1 MIFAWILS
9 NQLDVVDDLVYRCA
23 HETHKG
29 NGMTGYFGSKA
40 ALGLYQ
46 NIIAMMPP
54 HDTYIETHLGG
65 GAVMR
70 KKPPARNNIAIDI
83 DPEPLESFECGYLVH
98 KINDCA
104 HRYLREYD
112 YTGLE
117 LIYCD
122 PPYLIET
129 RTSKRRYRHEY
140 SRQDHLDLL
149 ELLKSLPCRVILSG
163 YPSTLYDGML
173 EDWNC
178 VALQAMT
185 WGGPRTEKLWYNYD
199 IDRAHWATYA
209 GKDFTDRQRIK
220 RKAER
225 WAKNYQAL
233 PPGERL
239 ALLAAIM
246 AVETD

>member
-1 MIFAWILS
+1 
-9 NQLDVVDDLVYRCA
+9 
-23 HETHKG
+23 
-29 NGMTGYFGSKA
+29 MTGYFGSKA
-40 ALGLYQ
+40 ASGLYQ
-46 NIIAMMPP
+46 NIIAMMSP

-70 KKPPARNNIAIDI
+70 NKLPARNNIAIDI
-83 DPEPLESFECGYLVH
+83 DPQPLESFDCDYHVQ
-98 KINDCA
+98 KVNDCA

-112 YTGLE
+112 YVGSE

-140 SRQDHLDLL
+140 SRQDHWDLLDLL
-149 ELLKSLPCRVILSG
+149 KTLPCRVILSG
-163 YPSTLYDGML
+163 YPSALYDGML

-178 VALQAMT
+178 VELQAMT

-199 IDRAHWATYA
+199 IDHAHWATYA

-225 WAKNYQAL
+225 WARNYQAL
-233 PPGERL
+233 PPAERL

>member
-1 MIFAWILS
+1 
-9 NQLDVVDDLVYRCA
+9 
-23 HETHKG
+23 
-29 NGMTGYFGSKA
+29 
-40 ALGLYQ
+40 
-46 NIIAMMPP
+46 
-54 HDTYIETHLGG
+54 
-65 GAVMR
+65 MR
-70 KKPPARNNIAIDI
+70 NKPPARNNIAIDI
-83 DPEPLESFECGYLVH
+83 DPQPLASFECGYPVQTV
-98 KINDCA
+98 NDCA

-112 YTGLE
+112 YAGSE
-117 LIYCD
+117 LTYCD
-122 PPYLIET
+122 PPYLLET

-163 YPSTLYDGML
+163 YPSALYDDML
-173 EDWNC
+173 EDWNW
-178 VALQAMT
+178 VELQAMT

-225 WAKNYQAL
+225 WARNYRAL
-233 PPGERL
+233 PGAERL

-246 AVETD
+246 AVEAVETE

>member
-1 MIFAWILS
+1 
-9 NQLDVVDDLVYRCA
+9 
-23 HETHKG
+23 
-29 NGMTGYFGSKA
+29 MTGYFGSKA

-54 HDTYIETHLGG
+54 HDTYIETPLGG

-70 KKPPARNNIAIDI
+70 NNIA
-83 DPEPLESFECGYLVH
+83 
-98 KINDCA
+98 
-104 HRYLREYD
+104 
-112 YTGLE
+112 
-117 LIYCD
+117 
-122 PPYLIET
+122 
-129 RTSKRRYRHEY
+129 
-140 SRQDHLDLL
+140 
-149 ELLKSLPCRVILSG
+149 
-163 YPSTLYDGML
+163 
-173 EDWNC
+173 
-178 VALQAMT
+178 
-185 WGGPRTEKLWYNYD
+185 

>member
-1 MIFAWILS
+1 
-9 NQLDVVDDLVYRCA
+9 
-23 HETHKG
+23 
-29 NGMTGYFGSKA
+29 MTGYFGSKA

-83 DPEPLESFECGYLVH
+83 DPEPLASFDCGYHVQ

-112 YTGLE
+112 YAGSE

-140 SRQDHLDLL
+140 SRQDHLNLLDLL
-149 ELLKSLPCRVILSG
+149 KTLPCRVILSG
-163 YPSTLYDGML
+163 YPSALYDGML

-178 VALQAMT
+178 VELQAMT
-185 WGGPRTEKLWYNYD
+185 RGGPRTEKLWYNYD
-199 IDRAHWATYA
+199 IDRVHWATYA

-225 WAKNYQAL
+225 WARNYQAL
-233 PPGERL
+233 PPAERL

-246 AVETD
+246 AVETDLTT

>member
-1 MIFAWILS
+1 MA
-9 NQLDVVDDLVYRCA
+9 
-23 HETHKG
+23 
-29 NGMTGYFGSKA
+29 GYFGSKA
-40 ALGLYQ
+40 ASGLYQ

-70 KKPPARNNIAIDI
+70 HKPPARNNIAIDI
-83 DPEPLESFECGYLVH
+83 DPEPLESFDCGYLVH
-98 KINDCA
+98 KVNDCA
-104 HRYLREYD
+104 HRYLSEYS
-112 YTGLE
+112 YVGSE

-149 ELLKSLPCRVILSG
+149 DLLRSLSCRIIVSG
-163 YPSTLYDGML
+163 YPSTLYDDVLG
-173 EDWNC
+173 DWHF
-178 VALQAMT
+178 VELQAMT

-199 IDRAHWATYA
+199 MDHAYWATYA

-220 RKAER
+220 RKAKR
-225 WAKNYQAL
+225 WARNYQAL
-233 PPGERL
+233 PPAERL
-239 ALLAAIM
+239 ALLSAIM
-246 AVETD
+246 AVDAVETD